1 MNDNRFADCETPEAV
16 LWRLRSK
23 HEFNT
28 DPDIPDALARIRE
41 LTPPPTVSEEA
52 RERAVS
58 VAYAAMVEAKKLGP
72 DVLAA
77 NRWLDRIIDALG
89 CPQGRVTNLMEQHS
103 KRGQQ

>member
-1 MNDNRFADCETPEAV
+1 MKKVAADHIIYCYACRAT
-16 LWRLRSK
+16 
-23 HEFNT
+23 
-28 DPDIPDALARIRE
+28 
-41 LTPPPTVSEEA
+41 PPTVSEEA

-89 CPQGRVTNLMEQHS
+89 YLSNN
-103 KRGQQ
+103 